1 MARSVRHGV
10 YLRHAVCATNE
21 KQRWRARE
29 VKGLEPYRR
38 VLRDGAE
45 TGRLSSSSRVTGQ
58 IRPNYRKI
66 RPILREPVKSGQIC
80 YLWEI
85 WPDFT
90 GSLNIGLILRV

>member
-45 TGRLSSSSRVTGQ
+45 TGRLSSSS
-58 IRPNYRKI
+58 P
-66 RPILREPVKSGQIC
+66 S
-80 YLWEI
+80 
-85 WPDFT
+85 
-90 GSLNIGLILRV
+90 IGLHHTGNFPLEPYRRLLCDGADTRTLSSSSSHSASTARATSH